1 MHVPSTKTKPAT
13 ELLTIHTHSAAPGQT
28 NHFMAALQSGRGT
41 APTRTPD
48 HLGSPTEPSSEASTY
63 DAEPISKGQHSY
75 QLTSDSSGGDL
86 DVQDIAILGNSV
98 PIREKWQNRHTE
110 GTPLFTIS
118 EQRSFAVLNATQ
130 DNGAIN
136 LRYMS
141 PLPVNNH
148 IGNRSKDS
156 KIRRQCFSLDENVLQ
171 SSRLPARE
179 ASSQTTSAG

>member
-1 MHVPSTKTKPAT
+1 
-13 ELLTIHTHSAAPGQT
+13 
-28 NHFMAALQSGRGT
+28 MAALQSGRGT

-48 HLGSPTEPSSEASTY
+48 HLGTPTELSSEASTY
-63 DAEPISKGQHSY
+63 DAEPISKGQHQY

-118 EQRSFAVLNATQ
+118 EQRSFAMLNATQ
-130 DNGAIN
+130 DYGTRTGRSIEWPHI
-136 LRYMS
+136 S
-141 PLPVNNH
+141 PLPLNSH
-148 IGNRSKDS
+148 IGSGPKDP
-156 KIRRQCFSLDENVLQ
+156 KDRRQCFSLDENVLQ
-171 SSRLPARE
+171 SSRLPAWE